1 MTNDDTLQQTVMA
14 ELEWNYAVPAANIV
28 VTAKNGVV
36 TLGGY
41 VDSYA
46 GKLEAQTAAARVRDV
61 QSVANEIAVHL
72 PLTITS
78 SDEEIRVAAIDRL
91 AWNSFIP
98 KDSITVKVERRWV
111 TLTGRVNAWY
121 QKEAA
126 ARDIGSLKGIVGIT
140 DNIVIRSIVNTTT
153 LGDDIYKA
161 LDRAPFFN
169 STDVFVSADL
179 GDVTLIGSV
188 TSSYERE
195 LAETI
200 AWAAPGVTTVEN
212 DIAIG

>member
-126 ARDIGSLKGIVGIT
+126 ARDSAAIKAANLSVAVSFGKRARLVVSCQGS
-140 DNIVIRSIVNTTT
+140 RSSRARAETT
-153 LGDDIYKA
+153 LSSI
-161 LDRAPFFN
+161 PFFSSPSGANKKSSN
-169 STDVFVSADL
+169 SGPSRQADC
-179 GDVTLIGSV
+179 
-188 TSSYERE
+188 EC
-195 LAETI
+195 TI
-200 AWAAPGVTTVEN
+200 
-212 DIAIG
+212 